1 MRLEQ
6 QRSQDE
12 MYIKNQILY
21 LISARSTDEV
31 DIEEILSRS
40 LINKKIISIS
50 QYHSSPKLEYDS
62 SSIEPHIEI
71 KNDTSLLKE
80 HLEETIPENILESD
94 IVVRI
99 APKRRYA
106 IEIEVKKIRK
116 GEPSIVK
123 PEDLL

>member
-99 APKRRYA
+99 APKRRYT

-116 GEPSIVK
+116 GEPSIVE